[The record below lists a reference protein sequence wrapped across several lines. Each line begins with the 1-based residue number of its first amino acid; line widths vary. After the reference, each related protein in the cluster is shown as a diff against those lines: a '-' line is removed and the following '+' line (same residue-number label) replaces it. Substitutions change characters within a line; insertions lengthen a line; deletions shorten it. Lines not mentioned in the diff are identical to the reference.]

1 VIAYTLDLLAKT
13 DGSPLA
19 GRSYKH
25 PANTSI
31 PLNSSLASAEPVD
44 LGASSQGKAEGS
56 RAEGLEEKR
65 VLNAKLKRELLP
77 EGLQF
82 PSYKEGM
89 QALVAGDIRPF
100 KPGDL
105 ELLS

>member
-1 VIAYTLDLLAKT
+1 
-13 DGSPLA
+13 
-19 GRSYKH
+19 
-25 PANTSI
+25 
-31 PLNSSLASAEPVD
+31 
-44 LGASSQGKAEGS
+44 
-56 RAEGLEEKR
+56 LEEKR